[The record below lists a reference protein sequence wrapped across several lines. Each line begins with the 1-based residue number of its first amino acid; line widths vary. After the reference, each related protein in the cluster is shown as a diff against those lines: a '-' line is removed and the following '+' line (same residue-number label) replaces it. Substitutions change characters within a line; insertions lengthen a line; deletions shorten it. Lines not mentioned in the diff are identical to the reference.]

1 MNARLSILA
10 AAAAALL
17 LCGCASYK
25 LGATRDPGFKTIF
38 IENFKSLVDEPG
50 LENLVTTTIIQQ
62 FQADG
67 TVAVTDEARADVVLR
82 GKITEFISTPVRY
95 SRSNEITPIES
106 SLSLGVT
113 YDLTRRGETKPYL
126 EGTASGAAGIFI
138 GSDFQSDKRQGVPI
152 AAAKVGRQIVSQ
164 LVEGW

>member
-1 MNARLSILA
+1 MIARISSLL
-10 AAAAALL
+10 AALL
-17 LCGCASYK
+17 LLSGCASYK
-25 LGATRDPGFKTIF
+25 LGTVRDPGFKTIF

-67 TVAVTDEARADVVLR
+67 TLTVTDEARADVVLR
-82 GKITEFISTPVRY
+82 GKITEFTSTPVRY

-106 SLSLGVT
+106 SLTLGVAYT
-113 YDLTRRGETKPYL
+113 LTRRGETKPYL
-126 EGTASGAAGIFI
+126 EGSAAGSAGFFI

-152 AAAKVGRQIVSQ
+152 AAAKAGRQIVSQ